1 MKIIFTSRWMN
12 LFLFCTRD
20 RKLLKFVNSVFLTKN
35 VLIHV
40 HIKFENLIHLHG
52 QCIFFFSFTSF
63 TYKIWLN
70 DKRFFVKLNFEA
82 KHVYYIQFYSMV
94 MVNFIPGK
102 FSFWSQPDS
111 LGKST
116 IKEFIEQC
124 VRNSR
129 NGQFLYFIRP
139 SGPGAPPM
147 PVHLLHPV
155 SRFRQMQSLQHM
167 CRFQI
172 LQIVRR
178 DHIDR
183 LPIPTS
189 IKDYLRE
196 SQYYVEYLED

>member
-1 MKIIFTSRWMN
+1 MN

-35 VLIHV
+35 VLIHMY
-40 HIKFENLIHLHG
+40 IKFENLIHLHG
-52 QCIFFFSFTSF
+52 KYIFFSFTSF

>member
-1 MKIIFTSRWMN
+1 
-12 LFLFCTRD
+12 
-20 RKLLKFVNSVFLTKN
+20 
-35 VLIHV
+35 
-40 HIKFENLIHLHG
+40 
-52 QCIFFFSFTSF
+52 
-63 TYKIWLN
+63 
-70 DKRFFVKLNFEA
+70 
-82 KHVYYIQFYSMV
+82 MV
-94 MVNFIPGK
+94 MVNFFPGK

-178 DHIDR
+178 DHIDQ
-183 LPIPTS
+183 LPIPTR

>member
-1 MKIIFTSRWMN
+1 MLSS
-12 LFLFCTRD
+12 LLVYLLLLLYYFLYDIEYEPC
-20 RKLLKFVNSVFLTKN
+20 
-35 VLIHV
+35 
-40 HIKFENLIHLHG
+40 
-52 QCIFFFSFTSF
+52 
-63 TYKIWLN
+63 
-70 DKRFFVKLNFEA
+70 
-82 KHVYYIQFYSMV
+82 
-94 MVNFIPGK
+94 FISGK

-116 IKEFIEQC
+116 IKDFIEQC

-183 LPIPTS
+183 LPIPRS
-189 IKDYLRE
+189 IKDYLRQ

>member
-1 MKIIFTSRWMN
+1 
-12 LFLFCTRD
+12 
-20 RKLLKFVNSVFLTKN
+20 
-35 VLIHV
+35 
-40 HIKFENLIHLHG
+40 
-52 QCIFFFSFTSF
+52 
-63 TYKIWLN
+63 
-70 DKRFFVKLNFEA
+70 
-82 KHVYYIQFYSMV
+82 MV